1 MSMQKVTSPYRSIR
15 NKVGAF
21 SWVVYNTARLKAQ
34 IYAKGRNE
42 IVYLDGCRFD
52 LRNLPNTPMKLKLLS
67 GEYEERER
75 SAARQYI
82 QKDWPVIELGGCIG
96 VVACVTNRLLQRGE
110 AHIVLE
116 ANPLVIPHLQS
127 NRDANHCSFKI
138 VNRAIAYDT
147 DSVSFSPLSDLWGSS
162 LHHNGSH
169 RQVAVSTTQLRQ
181 IIEEE
186 QFEKY
191 ALICDIEGQ
200 EYELVTHEPDVLKR
214 AELIIMEVHPHLI
227 GEEKDK
233 TLLSKLAGLGLKRID
248 SSGFVVVL
256 TRTS

>member
-1 MSMQKVTSPYRSIR
+1 MQKVTSSYRAIR
-15 NKVGAF
+15 TKVGAF
-21 SWVVYNTARLKAQ
+21 SWAVCNTARLKAQ
-34 IYAKGRNE
+34 IYAMGRNK
-42 IVYLDGCRFD
+42 IVYLDGCRFE
-52 LRNLPNTPMKLKLLS
+52 LRNLPNTPMKLKLLN

-82 QKDWPVIELGGCIG
+82 QKGWPVIELGGCIG
-96 VVACVTNRLLQRGE
+96 VVACVTNKLLQRAE

-116 ANPLVIPHLQS
+116 ANPQVIPHLES
-127 NRDANHCSFKI
+127 NKNANHCSFKI

-147 DSVSFSPLSDLWGSS
+147 DSVCFSPSPDLWGSS
-162 LHHNGSH
+162 LNQNRSRKH
-169 RQVAVSTTQLRQ
+169 VSVPTTQLRQ
-181 IIEEE
+181 ILRDE

-200 EYELVTHEPDVLKR
+200 EYELVMHEPDALET

-227 GEEKDK
+227 GEEKVK
-233 TLLSKLAGLGLKRID
+233 ALLSKLADLRFKRID

-256 TRTS
+256 NRT